1 MAVRRRT
8 ENRRMLIRECYMCGK
23 IINTT
28 ASSPFMRQIANV
40 NGKKQAIVYFCSESC
55 KNKSYKHKFDGE
67 AWKRKKQRESERDNH
82 ERNAKYYQQNK
93 DRIKEKR
100 KAEYWANHEEMLEAM
115 KYQRR
120 KRQLNSEQEKGNR

>member
-8 ENRRMLIRECYMCGK
+8 ENRHMLIREYYMCGK

-55 KNKSYKHKFDGE
+55 KNKSYKHKFDGG
-67 AWKRKKQRESERDNH
+67 AWKRKKL
-82 ERNAKYYQQNK
+82 Y
-93 DRIKEKR
+93 
-100 KAEYWANHEEMLEAM
+100 
-115 KYQRR
+115 
-120 KRQLNSEQEKGNR
+120 

>member
-67 AWKRKKQRESERDNH
+67 AWKRKKQRESERKKREILSAEQRPDQR
-82 ERNAKYYQQNK
+82 EKESGVLGKSRRNA
-93 DRIKEKR
+93 
-100 KAEYWANHEEMLEAM
+100 
-115 KYQRR
+115 
-120 KRQLNSEQEKGNR
+120 